1 LEASEVLTKAWSAVQ
16 ESGVPESLYEVAFR
30 EAVALVSGPPV
41 ARRTTPTASP
51 VRSSAEAPA
60 ESAQSAADVD
70 TEALLQ
76 RFADES
82 KSDVIELAE
91 VFFFD
96 ADGTAHLNV
105 PGRKLGESTAAKA
118 KAVATAVAAAHY
130 FALDEPAVPVE
141 TIRAE
146 CVRLKCFDG
155 KNFST
160 QMGAAPG
167 TVSSGTGST
176 RVLRVKPSEIEAA
189 LRAVV
194 SVARKTKD

>member
-1 LEASEVLTKAWSAVQ
+1 MLEERN
-16 ESGVPESLYEVAFR
+16 ESQADSV
-30 EAVALVSGPPV
+30 
-41 ARRTTPTASP
+41 
-51 VRSSAEAPA
+51 
-60 ESAQSAADVD
+60 DVD
-70 TEALLQ
+70 AETLLQ

-82 KSDVIELAE
+82 NSDVIELAE
-91 VFFFD
+91 VFYFD
-96 ADGTAHLNV
+96 ADGAAHLNV
-105 PGRKLGESTAAKA
+105 PGRKLGDSTAAKA
-118 KAVATAVAAAHY
+118 KAVATAIAAAHY
-130 FALDEPAVPVE
+130 FASDEPSVPVE

-176 RVLRVKPSEIEAA
+176 RVLRVKPAEIEAA